1 MIGAIYYTSASYS
14 FGLPAPVGDS
24 CDNDHLLDI
33 SFESDDTL
41 EPSLR
46 KLDLMSCLLLFHFL
60 GRPPG
65 KSIWAVSYLMF
76 LNTHNYQHYSDDHDH
91 YYNSQRN
98 CCGSNDDHHWQLL
111 DLEGK
116 KTTIIRLGPYE
127 KNLCFC
133 TTCTINFILTL
144 TRQIQSIYIYKIK

>member
-76 LNTHNYQHYSDDHDH
+76 LTHTIINTIAMIMIITITANATAAEAMMTTLAAV
-91 YYNSQRN
+91 
-98 CCGSNDDHHWQLL
+98 GSG
-111 DLEGK
+111 GK
-116 KTTIIRLGPYE
+116 KNNHHKIGSIRE
-127 KNLCFC
+127 KFMLLHYMYN
-133 TTCTINFILTL
+133 
-144 TRQIQSIYIYKIK
+144 